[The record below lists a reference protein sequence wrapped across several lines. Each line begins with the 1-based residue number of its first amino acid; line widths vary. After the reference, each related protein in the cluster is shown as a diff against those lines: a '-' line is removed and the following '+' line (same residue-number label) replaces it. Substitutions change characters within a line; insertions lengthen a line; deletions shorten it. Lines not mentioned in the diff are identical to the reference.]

1 LGKGWFS
8 QSSHGQHDECPNCC
22 EGFHNSFSLIYKSK
36 VDGLTPAGKKS
47 AWAQNARLE
56 EMRGPYLDKEDLD
69 SGEQILWNP
78 WNGIVAIR
86 VSRTERQQCPNILT
100 RC

>member
-1 LGKGWFS
+1 MGPNAGWQKASLGAKRLIGR
-8 QSSHGQHDECPNCC
+8 DERP
-22 EGFHNSFSLIYKSK
+22 
-36 VDGLTPAGKKS
+36 
-47 AWAQNARLE
+47 
-56 EMRGPYLDKEDLD
+56 LDKEDLD

-86 VSRTERQQCPNILT
+86 VSRRERQQGPNILT